1 MNVFVKSSHFDLL
14 LSKQSVFSDG
24 GGDDED
30 IEGDLEDD
38 CETVLVDQCE
48 DVPKEVC
55 RNSTRKVCNNVNEE
69 MCEPDQILE
78 PLKK

>member
-1 MNVFVKSSHFDLL
+1 ML
-14 LSKQSVFSDG
+14 LSKVYCDLCSEQQSAFSDG
-24 GGDDED
+24 GGGDED
-30 IEGDLEDD
+30 IEGEMEDD